1 MDDRARPAMRV
12 ERLWLTGFRSYEQ
25 AEVSFHPGFNAVLGP
40 NGEGK
45 TNLLEAIAY
54 LSRQQSFRGAP
65 PAAMVG
71 RSAPG
76 EPDRTAAYVRGQLV
90 AGERELLVEAEIPVA
105 GRPRVQLNGKRVARR
120 GDLLAAFQVSVFT
133 PEDLVVVKGG
143 PAVRRELL
151 DDLLVATHPRHDAVV
166 GDVERILR
174 QRNALLKQMGGRT
187 SPETTTTLDVWDER
201 LAVAGERL
209 GQLRADLVARLAPVV
224 DRAYRDLAGGS
235 ATTSLRYEAP
245 WRVTGLRTAL
255 AEGRRDDVRRGLSLV
270 GPHRDD
276 LVIGL
281 DGLEARHQ
289 ASQGEQRSLAFAL
302 RLAAHRLVIEELG
315 TVPVLLLDDV
325 FSELDPARS
334 AALLRSLPA
343 GQVVLTSAV
352 GLPEGATPDLVLE
365 VAGGRVDTRTA
376 R

>member
-1 MDDRARPAMRV
+1 MRV
-12 ERLWLTGFRSYEQ
+12 ERLWLTDFRCYEQ
-25 AEVSFHPGFNAVLGP
+25 VEVALDPGFNAVLGR

-45 TNLLEAIAY
+45 TNLLEAITY

-71 RSAPG
+71 RSATAEAG
-76 EPDRTAAYVRGQLV
+76 RRAAYVRGRLV
-90 AGERELLVEAEIPVA
+90 VGERELLVEAEIPET
-105 GRPRVQLNGKRVARR
+105 GRPRVQLNGKRVQRR

-133 PEDLVVVKGG
+133 PDDLVVVKGG
-143 PAVRRELL
+143 PSLRRELL
-151 DDLLVATHPRHDAVV
+151 DDLLVASHPRHDAAV

-174 QRNALLKQMGGRT
+174 QRNALLKQMSGRT
-187 SPETTTTLDVWDER
+187 TPETLATLDVWDER
-201 LAVAGERL
+201 LAAAGDRL
-209 GQLRADLVARLAPVV
+209 GELRADLVARLAPVV

-235 ATTSLRYEAP
+235 ATTALRYDAP
-245 WRVTGLRTAL
+245 WRTVGLRTAL

-276 LVIGL
+276 VVIGL
-281 DGLEARHQ
+281 DGLDARHQ

-315 TVPVLLLDDV
+315 VVPVLLLDDV
-325 FSELDPARS
+325 FSELDPERS
-334 AALLRSLPA
+334 AALLRSLPE

-352 GLPEGATPDLVLE
+352 GLPEGARPDLVLE
-365 VAGGRVDTRTA
+365 VAGGRVVPAVDR
-376 R
+376 